1 VRFIFGLFT
10 VKQTI
15 CAETPASVTL
25 HKLPMISCGNLD
37 GQSHQRRVQ
46 CSGGSWVFKK
56 VGQKFFFLIRSGEAN
71 GGESGERELSGKCP
85 AFKFFWKFHGLKSK
99 TGNLKKIIG
108 GFEES
113 APTECFQ
120 NPNFMTIFK
129 VFNIK
134 N

>member
-1 VRFIFGLFT
+1 MGIWTDSRTRGESSAVAARGCLRRWG
-10 VKQTI
+10 K
-15 CAETPASVTL
+15 
-25 HKLPMISCGNLD
+25 KL
-37 GQSHQRRVQ
+37 
-46 CSGGSWVFKK
+46 
-56 VGQKFFFLIRSGEAN
+56 RSGEAN
-71 GGESGERELSGKCP
+71 GGESGERELSGKCA

-113 APTECFQ
+113 APTEICFQ